1 MFGGAWR
8 AGARARKSA
17 LGLDALSAD
26 KTPTF
31 RPGRPRF
38 AYEWRPRS
46 TIQCVPVN
54 DRIQRPSMRP
64 FNRVRRTCRSPS
76 SNLRTANTFQ
86 TLLQTEKWDKK
97 FGTIGNALVEQREW
111 KQRFRTTILSFLPLN
126 WRNLE
131 LSNFEISS
139 FVSSDRLII
148 WFLINFTIN
157 VLDSWDEGWRM
168 RRWSFEY
175 LRWKLEEII

>member
-1 MFGGAWR
+1 MEEC
-8 AGARARKSA
+8 AGLENQFAFNNPRSLSRICSAERGEREPGPRKSA

-31 RPGRPRF
+31 RPRF

-111 KQRFRTTILSFLPLN
+111 KQRFRTTILSFFISELKKFGRLIWNYRILKFLPLCPQ
-126 WRNLE
+126 
-131 LSNFEISS
+131 I
-139 FVSSDRLII
+139 D
-148 WFLINFTIN
+148 
-157 VLDSWDEGWRM
+157 
-168 RRWSFEY
+168 
-175 LRWKLEEII
+175 